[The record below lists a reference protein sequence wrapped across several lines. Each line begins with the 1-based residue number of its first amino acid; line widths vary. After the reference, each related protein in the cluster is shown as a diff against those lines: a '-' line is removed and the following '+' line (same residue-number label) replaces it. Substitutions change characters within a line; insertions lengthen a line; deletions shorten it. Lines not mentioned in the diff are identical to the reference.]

1 MPAYDMLFDAFLI
14 ASLEKVYSPE
24 EVFVQARRRSPAALD
39 LPERLYESGALKAAE
54 LARAFAR
61 AGDLARATEILGA
74 MLTEAGPPAL
84 TPEEQM
90 DMRLRFSAQAAS
102 ALSLLY
108 GLPAVTQRYQYQDQG
123 YTAAQEV
130 LRRQM
135 RLFPM
140 GEDEWP
146 GMPDW
151 VAAATD
157 MLLDLVA
164 SRQVEQYD
172 ALRLLVPLGLRQL
185 RAEETGQDAG
195 LMARI
200 LQSIEAGG
208 RPLSAEGLV
217 LLASLAEAG
226 GGSLQFDLV
235 AGILEE
241 GRLPWKERLTLLG
254 LYQDSDEGAQLLE
267 LVRANGLDSGL
278 GVLRVLQTIAERIED
293 SAYVGELQ
301 ERIEREEAAEK
312 DLTPDE
318 EEETQAV
325 AMAIP

>member
-1 MPAYDMLFDAFLI
+1 
-14 ASLEKVYSPE
+14 
-24 EVFVQARRRSPAALD
+24 
-39 LPERLYESGALKAAE
+39 
-54 LARAFAR
+54 
-61 AGDLARATEILGA
+61 
-74 MLTEAGPPAL
+74 
-84 TPEEQM
+84 
-90 DMRLRFSAQAAS
+90 
-102 ALSLLY
+102 
-108 GLPAVTQRYQYQDQG
+108 
-123 YTAAQEV
+123 
-130 LRRQM
+130 
-135 RLFPM
+135 
-140 GEDEWP
+140 
-146 GMPDW
+146 
-151 VAAATD
+151 
-157 MLLDLVA
+157 
-164 SRQVEQYD
+164 
-172 ALRLLVPLGLRQL
+172 
-185 RAEETGQDAG
+185 
-195 LMARI
+195 MARI

-226 GGSLQFDLV
+226 GGSLQFDRV

-293 SAYVGELQ
+293 SAYVAELQ

-312 DLTPDE
+312 ELTPDE